1 VFPPCRI
8 FPLPPRQSPFNPFER
23 LHARRGLSATTK
35 PCPVSVYRTGVLEKG
50 LRTRATA
57 IKSVS
62 FACFSLRLKEK
73 EVGCRAETRRFLS
86 VVTSSCQL
94 ILSID

>member
-1 VFPPCRI
+1 MLVGAF
-8 FPLPPRQSPFNPFER
+8 S
-23 LHARRGLSATTK
+23 LSATTK

-73 EVGCRAETRRFLS
+73 EVGCRAETRRF
-86 VVTSSCQL
+86 SS
-94 ILSID
+94 INR

>member
-1 VFPPCRI
+1 MLVGAF
-8 FPLPPRQSPFNPFER
+8 S
-23 LHARRGLSATTK
+23 LSATTK
-35 PCPVSVYRTGVLEKG
+35 PCPVSVYRTSVLEKG